1 MSWKETYRQWAPFF
15 VIAVIGALIGGGL
28 VMAYGQKFAEKP
40 PATALQESVVVPGAN
55 ATNVSEA
62 RNTAI
67 VRAAQAVGPA
77 VVGITNKAYA
87 RDFFNRKVVVE
98 RGTGSGV
105 IFDKRG
111 YIATNYHVV
120 EEAKEIVV
128 SLADG
133 RTVDGRVLGVD
144 PITDL
149 AVVKIEADNLPV
161 AALGDSDSLLV
172 GEPAIAIGNPLGL
185 EFKGSVTAGV
195 ISAVNRSLEIGER
208 RFKLIQT
215 DAAINPGNSG
225 GALVDI
231 DGNLV
236 GINSAIYSRSGGS
249 MGIGFAI
256 PVSTARQVMESL
268 IRDGQVTRGWIGVE
282 PRDLTPEIAETFNLP
297 LKEGVLITGVLHNG
311 PAALGGVRPGDV
323 VVEVAGQKVANT
335 AQLLNAVAALK
346 PGEPAQLRL
355 LRGSQGV
362 TATVTV
368 AKRPRMAMPAQQDDS
383 EE

>member
-1 MSWKETYRQWAPFF
+1 MNWKETYRQWAPFF

-40 PATALQESVVVPGAN
+40 PATALQESVVIPGAN

-225 GALVDI
+225 GALVNA
-231 DGNLV
+231 DGV
-236 GINSAIYSRSGGS
+236 VIGINSAKIAKEGVE
-249 MGIGFAI
+249 GIGFSI
-256 PVSTARQVMESL
+256 PINTARPILQSIIDKGRVVRSYL
-268 IRDGQVTRGWIGVE
+268 GIGVLDKNTAARYGYE
-282 PRDLTPEIAETFNLP
+282 LTTDQ
-297 LKEGVLITGVLHNG
+297 GVYVAKVDAQG
-311 PAALGGVRPGDV
+311 PAAKAGLRIGDLVLSINGVATNTVAELRGTIDNLAPGSRADV
-323 VVEVAGQKVANT
+323 VLQRGGRNITVNILFEETPA
-335 AQLLNAVAALK
+335 AQ
-346 PGEPAQLRL
+346 
-355 LRGSQGV
+355 
-362 TATVTV
+362 
-368 AKRPRMAMPAQQDDS
+368 
-383 EE
+383 